1 MVCKLRERI
10 WNAILYFAGRQPVY
24 MERDKEREAE
34 TERVK
39 QTRYLCQ
46 DVGDSGYQPGVTIE
60 SLCLV
65 ELKGK
70 RPQAGT

>member
-1 MVCKLRERI
+1 
-10 WNAILYFAGRQPVY
+10 